1 MIPLAVVVE
10 KTNFRPTW
18 AEVSLGTLRRNFRVV
33 HDRVAPHATVCAVV
47 KAHAYGHGAVECAL
61 ALEQEGAEWLGVTS
75 TDEGL
80 ALRQGG
86 IQARVLLMT
95 GFWRGD
101 ENWVVEHDLTPA
113 VWTVEHVQRLESAA
127 AAAKKNIAVHLKI
140 DSGMARLGVA
150 PGQLPSV
157 LSALASARHVRLE
170 GLFTHLAS
178 AEVIDAPDVQA
189 QIAQFDGTLAAVR
202 AAGFS
207 PEIVHMAN
215 SSAIATR
222 PQTWKDMVR
231 PGLALYGYNLPYTSA
246 RGPDRSLDLAV
257 SPVLS
262 WKTRIFS
269 LRSVAAGQAIGYSGA
284 YVTPRA
290 AKIAA
295 LPVGYADGLSRKL
308 SSRGRVIIRDEYAPI
323 VGNISMDITLVDVT
337 GVAGAEIGDEAMI
350 LGATHRRAVTAW
362 DHARIAETIPYEIL
376 CNISKRVP
384 RQYLP

>member
-1 MIPLAVVVE
+1 MIPLAIAVE
-10 KTNFRPTW
+10 KTNLRPTW

-33 HDRVAPHATVCAVV
+33 RERVAPGATVCAVV

-61 ALEQEGAEWLGVTS
+61 ALEQEGAEWFGVTS
-75 TDEGL
+75 TDEGM

-86 IQARVLLMT
+86 VEARVLLMT

-101 ENWVVEHDLTPA
+101 ESWVVEHNLTPA
-113 VWTVEHVQRLESAA
+113 IWTNEHIQRLNSAA
-127 AAAKKNIAVHLKI
+127 AAAKKTVPVHLKI

-150 PGQLPSV
+150 LAQLPSV
-157 LSALASARHVRLE
+157 LAALGSARHVRLE
-170 GLFTHLAS
+170 GVFTHFAS
-178 AEVIDAPDVQA
+178 AEVTDAPDVQA
-189 QIAQFDGTLAAVR
+189 QIVGLEQALATVR
-202 AAGFS
+202 SAGFS
-207 PEIVHMAN
+207 PAIVHMAN
-215 SSAIATR
+215 SSAVATR

-231 PGLALYGYNLPYTSA
+231 PGLALYGYNLPYSSA
-246 RGPDRSLDLAV
+246 RGQDSALDLPV
-257 SPVLS
+257 TPVLS

-284 YVTPRA
+284 YVATAA

-295 LPVGYADGLSRKL
+295 LPVGYADGLTRKL
-308 SSRGRVIIRDEYAPI
+308 SSLGRVIIRDEYAPI

-337 GVAGAEIGDEAMI
+337 GIPGVEIGDEAII
-350 LGATHRRAVTAW
+350 LGSSERRSVTAW
-362 DHARIAETIPYEIL
+362 DHARLAETIPYEIL

>member
-1 MIPLAVVVE
+1 MNPVAISVE
-10 KTNFRPTW
+10 KTNLRPTW
-18 AEVSLGTLRRNFRVV
+18 AEVSLGTLRHNFRVLQ
-33 HDRVAPHATVCAVV
+33 DRVAPEAVVCAVV

-61 ALEQEGAEWLGVTS
+61 ALEQEGAEWFGVTS
-75 TDEGL
+75 TDEGM

-86 IQARVLLMT
+86 VQGRVLLMT

-101 ENWVVEHDLTPA
+101 ESWVIENDLTPA
-113 VWTVEHVQRLESAA
+113 VWTAEHIQRLDSAA
-127 AAAKKNIAVHLKI
+127 TAAKKIVPVHLKI

-150 PGQLPSV
+150 PAQLPSILV
-157 LSALASARHVRLE
+157 ALGSARHVRLE
-170 GLFTHLAS
+170 GVFTHFAS
-178 AEVIDAPDVQA
+178 AEVTDAPDVQA
-189 QIAQFDGTLAAVR
+189 QIVRFEQALATVR
-202 AAGFS
+202 SAGFS
-207 PEIVHMAN
+207 PAMVHMAN

-222 PQTWKDMVR
+222 PETWKNLVR
-231 PGLALYGYNLPYTSA
+231 PGIALYGYNLPYTSA
-246 RGPDRSLDLAV
+246 RGQDSALDLPV

-284 YVTPRA
+284 YVAKSA

-337 GVAGAEIGDEAMI
+337 GIAGVEIGDEAII
-350 LGATHRRAVTAW
+350 LGASEHCRVTAW
-362 DHARIAETIPYEIL
+362 DHARLAETIPYEIL